1 MKQTLQELAEKYE
14 IIENSSMMIVQ
25 RRSSKEGPFLCSEYD
40 STYPRPAYR
49 GRVNLL
55 GGAQEFEII
64 KTPEDKKLRVGLI
77 DQNPYETMRREIDEE
92 VRNPKNEKG
101 FARHSLICD
110 LRKEMQ
116 RNLKDY
122 ADYFAVT
129 PVPPRTDGSGRFDY
143 VSIDSAFVSEINPEL
158 FDEIQ
163 YAIKRGKRIVSE
175 GNLAVVSLDELMS
188 GKRLFAWDS
197 GIILGDYIGTSLP
210 NPEGVIALKMRTP
223 LRELYS
229 QYRED
234 PQLRY
239 APLNKRP

>member
-1 MKQTLQELAEKYE
+1 MIPTLPELAEKYE
-14 IIENSSMMIVQ
+14 IIENSSMIIVQ
-25 RRSSKEGPFLCSEYD
+25 RGSSKEGPFLCSEYD

-64 KTPEDKKLRVGLI
+64 KTPGGKRLRVSLKDI
-77 DQNPYETMRREIDEE
+77 NPAGTMRREIAEE
-92 VRNPKNEKG
+92 VKNVGNKKG
-101 FARHSLICD
+101 FTRNSTISG

-163 YAIKRGKRIVSE
+163 YVIKRGKRIVSE

-229 QYRED
+229 QYRKD